1 MIRSLIAGALRVVSG
16 SVARWQGCAPEL
28 VQRVYF
34 ANHTSNLDG
43 PVLWASLPAPVRE
56 VTRMV
61 GAKDYWS
68 VGRVRPFLACHV
80 FNAVLI
86 ERKKPTPEAN
96 PLTEMVQAMGD
107 LHSLILFPEGG
118 RQASPEPQPFKPGL
132 YHLAKRRPDVQLVP
146 VWMENLNRILPKGEI
161 LPVPV
166 LGSVTF
172 GEPIRLEA
180 DESKPDF
187 LVRAREAVL
196 KLRQQ

>member
-1 MIRSLIAGALRVVSG
+1 MIRSLIAGSLRVFSG
-16 SVARWQGCAPEL
+16 SVARWQGCAPEP

-43 PVLWASLPAPVRE
+43 PVLWAALPPLVRA

-68 VGRVRPFLACHV
+68 VGRVRPFLAFRV

-96 PLTEMVQAMGD
+96 PLQDMVNALGD
-107 LHSLILFPEGG
+107 RHSLILFPEGG
-118 RQASPEPQPFKPGL
+118 RQTSPEPQPFKAGL
-132 YHLAKRRPDVQLVP
+132 FHLAKKRPDVQLVP

-161 LPVPV
+161 LPVPL

-172 GEPIRLEA
+172 GEPIHLH
-180 DESKPDF
+180 ESEPKPDF
-187 LVRAREAVL
+187 LVRARAAVL
-196 KLRQQ
+196 ALRQ